1 MFLNSSEPVYQQVFE
16 AAVDTLRDNVV
27 DFTIDEEAKSKIKP
41 QKRWIDKPPHIRGQ
55 TLRIWSPASDAY
67 DPRFRGQPHNRDV
80 SFVIYHGGAFLH
92 PEIARET
99 LLSCLWYVDEKI
111 FIADQYWDK
120 IAWTTAAWT
129 YYLITGDEDFL
140 ELAYTATRNTLLE
153 DVGRMR
159 PSYNKNLNVK
169 TPVGDLIGYEYNE
182 ETGLF
187 RGPETFG
194 DGRAK
199 YPPPYN
205 EGWEK
210 GMNILRYVEVTGKD
224 RIQMQCIGTNCLY
237 YNALRIAAQAAG
249 ILGRPEEEKQYFA
262 QMAEDLKTAI
272 NDQLWLPEKKRY
284 AYFLDGDGQQCE
296 YSSTVGQMLA
306 IITGVADRER
316 AQQIIENT
324 YTSEWGV
331 PCTWPMFPRF
341 DRENLEKLGTGNG
354 SIWPFIQGFAGWAGS
369 VADCPGFLGHML
381 AGITKMVAESDGTFY
396 EAYHLVHG
404 TPYKGYHGPVDS
416 PQSRYR
422 PPKPNQSWSASG
434 YLAMI
439 VHGVFG
445 LRLEEDGIRFDPAVP
460 SDFAGAELREVRCR
474 NMTLDLKVDGEGTVI
489 EEFRLDGERCDPHI
503 SYDMK
508 GKHSVEICVS

>member
-1 MFLNSSEPVYQQVFE
+1 MKLSTPTPHYDEVFE
-16 AAVDTLRDNVV
+16 AAVKTLNANVV
-27 DFTIDEEAKSKIKP
+27 DFTIDEAARDRIKP
-41 QKRWIDKPPHIRGQ
+41 QKLWIDKPPEIRGK
-55 TLRIWSPASDAY
+55 TLRVWSPASDAY

-80 SFVIYHGGAFLH
+80 SYVIYHGGAFLH

-99 LLSCLWYVDEKI
+99 LLSCLWYVDDKV

-129 YYLITGDEDFL
+129 YYLVTGDEDFL

-153 DVGRMR
+153 DVGRML
-159 PSYNKNLNVK
+159 PSFNKNLDVK

-199 YPPPYN
+199 YPAPYN

-210 GMNILRYVEVTGKD
+210 GMNILRYVEVTGAD
-224 RIQMQCIGTNCLY
+224 RIEMQCIGTNCLY
-237 YNALRIAAQAAG
+237 YNALRIGAKAAG
-249 ILGRPEEEKQYFA
+249 ILGRCDDEKDYFA
-262 QMAEDLKTAI
+262 EMADDLKGAI
-272 NDQLWLPEKKRY
+272 NDRLWLPEKNRY
-284 AYFLDGDGQQCE
+284 AYFLDGDGRPCE

-306 IITGVADRER
+306 IIMGVADRDKAR
-316 AQQIIENT
+316 QIITNT

-341 DRENLEKLGTGNG
+341 DGENLEKLGTGNG

-369 VADCPGFLGHML
+369 VADCPEFLSHMID
-381 AGITKMVAESDGTFY
+381 GITRMVEKSDFTFY
-396 EAYHLVHG
+396 EAYHPVHG
-404 TPYKGYHGPVDS
+404 TPYKGYHGPIDS

-434 YLAMI
+434 YLAM
-439 VHGVFG
+439 VLHGVFG
-445 LRLEEDGIRFDPAVP
+445 LRLEEDGIKFDPAVP
-460 SDFAGAELREVRCR
+460 PDFAGAELHGVRCR
-474 NMTLDLKVDGEGTVI
+474 NMTLDLKVEGEGSVI
-489 EEFRLDGERCDPHI
+489 EDFWLDGARCDPCI
-503 SYDMK
+503 SFDTR
-508 GKHSVEICVS
+508 GKHALEIHVG